1 MVESNSDEMPKAE
14 ELQVASTSCNA
25 SDSEIEMQ
33 VNRDEADIPKI
44 QFET

>member
-1 MVESNSDEMPKAE
+1 MPKAE
-14 ELQVASTSCNA
+14 ELQVASTSYPA

-33 VNRDEADIPKI
+33 VDRDEADIPKM